1 MDYKILGFY
10 IVGALLVVPAI
21 IIILDLVRISTFLFY
36 EKKITHLQQKTMIK
50 PIVGNR
56 IYGLKNILVI
66 CILLPSLLLIYYQ
79 GLVFKDFL
87 QLSVYYGLALINFLL
102 ISFSSYLGRKLQV
115 ETQTRTHA
123 KYLFIVEIVLLIT
136 WFSLTMLY
144 FNKIRMI
151 I

>member
-36 EKKITHLQQKTMIK
+36 EKKITHLQRKTMIK

>member
-36 EKKITHLQQKTMIK
+36 EKKITHLQRKTMIK

-66 CILLPSLLLIYYQ
+66 CILLPSLLLIYYR

>member
-10 IVGALLVVPAI
+10 IVGALLVVAAI

-66 CILLPSLLLIYYQ
+66 CILLPSLLLIYYR

-102 ISFSSYLGRKLQV
+102 ISFSPYLGRKLQV
-115 ETQTRTHA
+115 ETQTRTNA

>member
-36 EKKITHLQQKTMIK
+36 EKKITHLQRKTMIK

-66 CILLPSLLLIYYQ
+66 CILLPSLLLIYYR

-115 ETQTRTHA
+115 ETQTRTNA

>member
-115 ETQTRTHA
+115 ETQTRTNA